1 MAEPHQSSLVGRRD
15 LSPSPCRPSRPLLH
29 DLAQALL
36 AYSPAP
42 LGAILEGF
50 LLFFRASGPRG
61 LPAVVGFIE
70 RGCRARWPPRG
81 GPPGGGFAATSGLL
95 HRQFDAASRP
105 PALHVARLRRV
116 PFAPTWTQSASA
128 VGQAAGLFAKG
139 GVDGRLVCLR
149 RHLRLDPRHGP
160 RTHAER
166 PGDLVLSHAALGD
179 GLAYGLFRLL
189 IGPRPAQSL
198 ITLFRA

>member
-1 MAEPHQSSLVGRRD
+1 MPASSKVSARA
-15 LSPSPCRPSRPLLH
+15 
-29 DLAQALL
+29 DLANK
-36 AYSPAP
+36 SRGSCPGEVTWP
-42 LGAILEGF
+42 
-50 LLFFRASGPRG
+50 RAS
-61 LPAVVGFIE
+61 
-70 RGCRARWPPRG
+70 
-81 GPPGGGFAATSGLL
+81 
-95 HRQFDAASRP
+95 
-105 PALHVARLRRV
+105 V

>member
-1 MAEPHQSSLVGRRD
+1 M
-15 LSPSPCRPSRPLLH
+15 
-29 DLAQALL
+29 
-36 AYSPAP
+36 
-42 LGAILEGF
+42 
-50 LLFFRASGPRG
+50 
-61 LPAVVGFIE
+61 
-70 RGCRARWPPRG
+70 
-81 GPPGGGFAATSGLL
+81 
-95 HRQFDAASRP
+95 
-105 PALHVARLRRV
+105 
-116 PFAPTWTQSASA
+116 QSASA

-139 GVDGRLVCLR
+139 GVAGRLVCLR